1 MIKIIDTSKWQN
13 SEVDYAAAKR
23 AGYDGVILR
32 VGASSHKDVCFERDY
47 ENAKKAGM
55 LIGVYY
61 YTYSTTEVQALND
74 ATRVLRWLANR
85 KLDLPVA
92 YDIEDAKQ
100 KSAGRKI
107 INSKM
112 YNAFANRIKAH
123 YDTMLY
129 TGEYFFNNYFDK
141 SAIKDKLWI
150 AKYSSKE
157 PNVGRDIYMWQ
168 YTSDAFVDDFY
179 KDKLD
184 RSYLYGAVFDTSLLT
199 VDHNPFKVPKKNV
212 LKGSSGEDALWVQW
226 YLWRFGLITKEQITG
241 FIDEKCSEA
250 IKVAQLRLGLVVDGI
265 VGKKS
270 KEVFLQVC

>member
-100 KSAGRKI
+100 KGAGRKA
-107 INSKM
+107 INSAM

-179 KDKLD
+179 TDKLD
-184 RSYLYGAVFDTSLLT
+184 RSYLYETIVDTSLLT
-199 VDHNPFKVPKKNV
+199 VDYNPFKVPAKNV
-212 LKGSSGEDALWVQW
+212 KKGTKGNDAKWVQW
-226 YLWRFGLITKEQITG
+226 YLWRFGLISKED
-241 FIDEKCSEA
+241 IDGIIGKQSVEA
-250 IKVAQLRLGLVVDGI
+250 IKEAQRRLGLVVDGI
-265 VGKKS
+265 VGKNTRA
-270 KEVFLQVC
+270 VFISLC